1 MEGAYFPPGTE
12 IGSYAVELFLKQ
24 APLGQSYLA
33 VDKDG
38 NKYILS
44 VLNTQ
49 ADPALENDIS
59 IWASSSDPAIVSG
72 IRFYSEPVPMVVSP
86 YVPGLTLEE
95 EKLAGFT
102 LQPQEAADILRQA
115 AAVCEDLRNRGAA
128 DCFISLESFLLR
140 PDKTLAVQRD
150 NLFYGNFQTV
160 YSKLADA
167 CFALVSGPVSGA
179 ELKKRFSENPD
190 IDFAE
195 ELPEPQPDFVRSRVR
210 PASRAGKKW
219 LTAGIILFLAAL
231 LAVPGTLLLLAAGK
245 TANPDVDIQNLE
257 ATHHSPGPVIHSGKT
272 LQAVNK
278 TAEKTTAAVKKA
290 KPAKKVKRGPA
301 KKVKKFVSV
310 KKTAPKAAEKK
321 TPPPQKKILPAVI
334 QAVRRGSL
342 QDLRNCISRGE
353 DVNLKDENG
362 RSAMYYASSSD
373 WKAMISIL
381 HKAGA
386 RITDEDIR
394 AAKSSSTRR
403 YMQQLL
409 NPQPPQPSRA
419 VNVRPVQ
426 PATRTVVP
434 RINGWKRGGKSW
446 HITLEHAVLK
456 ARPARRKILVLF
468 TGADWCGPCQMLE
481 KNVLSSGDF
490 RKAANQLEL
499 VYINFPRKEKMPQAQ
514 KNYNAKLRRDL
525 GAGGGVPCVV
535 ILDHN
540 GKKLGSIMGYRPKAL
555 FIAQLKKLLR

>member
-1 MEGAYFPPGTE
+1 MEGAYFPPGAE
-12 IGSYAVELFLKQ
+12 IGSYTVELFLKQ
-24 APLGQSYLA
+24 SLQGQSYLA
-33 VDKDG
+33 VDKNG
-38 NKYILS
+38 KKYILS
-44 VLNTQ
+44 VLNAK

-59 IWASSSDPAIVSG
+59 IWASSRNPAIVSE
-72 IRFYSEPVPMVVSP
+72 IRFYPEPVPMVVSP

-102 LQPQEAADILRQA
+102 LEPHEAADILRQA
-115 AAVCEDLRNRGAA
+115 AAICEDLRFRGAA
-128 DCFISLESFLLR
+128 DSFISVESFLLR
-140 PDKTLAVQRD
+140 PDKSLAVQRD

-179 ELKKRFSENPD
+179 ELKKRFFENPD
-190 IDFAE
+190 ADFAE
-195 ELPEPQPDFVRSRVR
+195 EFPDAPHAFVRSQAR
-210 PASRAGKKW
+210 PASRTGKRW
-219 LTAGIILFLAAL
+219 LTAGIILFLAVL
-231 LAVPGTLLLLAAGK
+231 LAIPGVLLFQAEKK
-245 TANPDVDIQNLE
+245 TDNPDIVIQNLE
-257 ATHHSPGPVIHSGKT
+257 ATHHSPGPVIHSKKT
-272 LQAVNK
+272 TQQLNK
-278 TAEKTTAAVKKA
+278 TSEKTTEPTAVKKENRQQ
-290 KPAKKVKRGPA
+290 KIKKVPVKR
-301 KKVKKFVSV
+301 VKKFVPA
-310 KKTAPKAAEKK
+310 KKTAPNAAEKQ
-321 TPPPQKKILPAVI
+321 TPPQKKTLPAVI
-334 QAVRRGSL
+334 QAVKRGSL

-353 DVNLKDENG
+353 NVNLKDENG
-362 RSAMYYASSSD
+362 RSAMFYAASAD
-373 WKAMISIL
+373 WKAMIGIL
-381 HKAGA
+381 HKAGT

-409 NPQPPQPSRA
+409 NPQPPPPPRA

-426 PATRTVVP
+426 SPRTVVP

-525 GAGGGVPCVV
+525 GAGGGVPCIV

-540 GKKLGSIMGYRPKAL
+540 GKKLGSITGYRPKVS